1 MHSTLKTTCRDRLSS
16 NACPLPTSAAFGA
29 QNTFTSMDSLVQ
41 HLSPAFA
48 KQLSRNMTNKWETD
62 RIVPTISRPILFL
75 SGRADEIVPPHMMT
89 SLYKVI
95 SAALPCPPPLMVGL
109 IGTEGGSIRP

>member
-1 MHSTLKTTCRDRLSS
+1 MHLLFPDTD
-16 NACPLPTSAAFGA
+16 A

-48 KQLSRNMTNKWETD
+48 RQLSRNMTNKWETD
-62 RIVPTISRPILFL
+62 RIVPNISRPILFL

-89 SLYKVI
+89 ALYKVI
-95 SAALPCPPPLMVGL
+95 PVTTSPSLPPSHPH
-109 IGTEGGSIRP
+109 E